1 MESLAAQ
8 EEELSPLPN
17 RIARVHHSFFQKN
30 GIVPLGLKEDPPALV
45 VAVCEEENGA
55 NSDILSVFANMPVE
69 KRYVPRKEFLE
80 YLGAFKE
87 EQGREVVIGVVED
100 LGESALTEIAQE
112 IPSGHDLLD
121 DAANEPP
128 IIKLVNLLF
137 SIAVKD
143 RASDIHIQPL
153 ERDLRVRYRID
164 GLLYDTYTPPKRAQN
179 AIVSRIKVMAGL
191 DVAEKRLPQDGR
203 IKVRVSEKD
212 IDVRVSIIPSAF
224 GEQVVMRLLDR
235 GGALI
240 DLHSVGMNPQLE
252 KTMVSLVS
260 RPQGVFLVTGP
271 TGSGKTTTLY
281 GVLQYINTP
290 EKNILTVEDPVEYI
304 LDGIGQIQV
313 NPKIQLDFAK
323 ALRSFLRQDPDV
335 IMVGEIRD
343 EETARIAIQAALTGH
358 LVFSTLHTNDS
369 ASALTRLI
377 DMGIEPY
384 LLTSS
389 VTAILAQRLVRR
401 ICPSCREIYHPTG
414 FERELLGER
423 GKGENSVV
431 YKGKGCPDCLNTG
444 YLGRVGIFE
453 LLTLSTRI
461 RQMVQDKA
469 SAEEIKTEAIKE
481 GMVTLRQDGINRALE
496 GGTSLSEILRVTIE

>member
-1 MESLAAQ
+1 MEPSPAHENELA
-8 EEELSPLPN
+8 PLPN
-17 RIARVHHSFFQKN
+17 RIARINSAFFEKN
-30 GIVPLGLKEDPPALV
+30 GIIPLGLKEDPPTLV
-45 VAVCEEENGA
+45 IAVRQGDSSA
-55 NSDILSVFANMPVE
+55 RTDILSIFSTMPIE
-69 KRYVPRKEFLE
+69 KRYVPEEEFQG
-80 YLGAFKE
+80 YLNTFKE
-87 EQGREVVIGVVED
+87 EHGREVVIGVVED

-143 RASDIHIQPL
+143 RASDIHVQPL

-203 IKVRVSEKD
+203 IKIKVAEKE
-212 IDVRVSIIPSAF
+212 IDVRVSIVPSTY

-235 GGALI
+235 GAALI
-240 DLHSVGMNPQLE
+240 GLDSIGMNTDFEQRV
-252 KTMVSLVS
+252 VSLIS

-281 GVLQYINTP
+281 AMLQHINTP
-290 EKNILTVEDPVEYI
+290 EKNILTVEDPVEYV
-304 LDGIGQIQV
+304 LPGIGQIQV
-313 NPKIQLDFAK
+313 SPKIQLDFAR

-335 IMVGEIRD
+335 IMVGEVRD

-369 ASALTRLI
+369 ASALTRLV

-401 ICPSCREIYHPTG
+401 ICPHCREVYKPTD
-414 FERELLGER
+414 FERRLMEEYESAGGRTLYR
-423 GKGENSVV
+423 GR
-431 YKGKGCPDCLNTG
+431 GCPECLDTG

-453 LLTLSTRI
+453 LLTLTSKI
-461 RQMVQDKA
+461 RQMVQDRA
-469 SAEEIKTEAIKE
+469 SSEDIKMEAVKD
-481 GMVTLRQDGINRALE
+481 GMVTLRRDGINRALA
-496 GGTSLSEILRVTIE
+496 GDTSIAEIIRVTIE